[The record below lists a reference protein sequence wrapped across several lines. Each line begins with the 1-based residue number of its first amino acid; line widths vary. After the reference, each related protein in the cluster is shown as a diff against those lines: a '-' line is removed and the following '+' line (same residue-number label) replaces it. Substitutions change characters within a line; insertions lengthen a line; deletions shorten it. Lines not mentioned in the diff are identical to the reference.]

1 MCGRYALVVVGDGS
15 LQRRFSLEEF
25 LPDVRPRYNVAP
37 TQTLPVVV
45 RNSPDRVEMM
55 RWGLIPS
62 WAKDASI
69 GSRMINARAETVAE
83 KPAFRRPLR
92 SQRCLVPATGFF
104 EWKREGGGRTPF
116 YFRLR
121 DDALFAFAGLW
132 DVWTNPEGRGEVH
145 SYTIITC
152 PANAVVAPIHDRMP
166 VMLEREAEEAW
177 LDPESSDPKEL
188 LPFLHPYPADQMT
201 GHRVGGRVN
210 SVKNDAPE
218 LIAPVAS
225 PALPDAARNS
235 A

>member
-1 MCGRYALVVVGDGS
+1 MCGRYVVGALSEGA
-15 LQRRFSLEEF
+15 QRRFSLEEA
-25 LPDVRPRYNVAP
+25 LDLDPRYNAAP
-37 TQTLPVVV
+37 TQTLPVIV
-45 RNSPDRVEMM
+45 RQSPNRLALM
-55 RWGLIPS
+55 RWGLVPS
-62 WAKDASI
+62 WAKDVSI
-69 GSRMINARAETVAE
+69 GSKMINARVETVAE
-83 KPAFRRPLR
+83 KPVYGRLLRR
-92 SQRCLVPATGFF
+92 QRCLVPAVGFY

-116 YFRLR
+116 YFRLG
-121 DDALFAFAGLW
+121 DESLFAFAGLL

-152 PANAVVAPIHDRMP
+152 PANAVVGPVHDRMP
-166 VMLEREAEEAW
+166 VMLEREAEGAW
-177 LDPESSDPKEL
+177 LDAEMSDPKEL

-225 PALPDAARNS
+225 PSLPDTARNS